1 MIQEIKELLSE
12 YKTGEEMIKVRIQFF
27 LIKMGKTLKTIQIA
41 GILMR
46 C

>member
-12 YKTGEEMIKVRIQFF
+12 YKTGEEMIKVRIQ
-27 LIKMGKTLKTIQIA
+27 KTIQIA